1 MFKGTERTVFFDM
14 REFTGSVYEQIENA
28 TAFVLRNI
36 RLGAA
41 IEGLVRKEAYE
52 LPVEAIREMHC

>member
-1 MFKGTERTVFFDM
+1 MFLDK
-14 REFTGSVYEQIENA
+14 REYIGPIYEQIEEA

-41 IEGLVRKEAYE
+41 IEGLVRKESYE
-52 LPVEAIREMHC
+52 LEKSLDGRI